1 MVSYEA
7 DAAAASTGD
16 KMDLEANNNAS
27 RLFEKEFQ
35 SFLSAGRTCWNY
47 LRKAA
52 KAAGCQDWL
61 DERFSGR
68 IFVFHRLLA
77 DQDLHAYQVTPG
89 VNQTVRWEADADTPW
104 VQTPLGPLPAKMTI
118 VGFAGVKYRYEPK
131 NLEPEIIELLEG
143 VVREYGTNGI
153 IELASRYYDGL
164 CQVVKSASRRGRFE
178 TSS

>member
-1 MVSYEA
+1 
-7 DAAAASTGD
+7 
-16 KMDLEANNNAS
+16 
-27 RLFEKEFQ
+27 
-35 SFLSAGRTCWNY
+35 
-47 LRKAA
+47 
-52 KAAGCQDWL
+52 
-61 DERFSGR
+61 
-68 IFVFHRLLA
+68 
-77 DQDLHAYQVTPG
+77 
-89 VNQTVRWEADADTPW
+89 
-104 VQTPLGPLPAKMTI
+104 MTI